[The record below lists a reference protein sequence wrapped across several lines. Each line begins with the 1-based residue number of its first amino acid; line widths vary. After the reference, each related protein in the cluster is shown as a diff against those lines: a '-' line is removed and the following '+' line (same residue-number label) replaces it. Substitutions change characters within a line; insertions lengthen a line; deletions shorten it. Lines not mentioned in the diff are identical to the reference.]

1 MYHVAQVLYV
11 WFKSTVYVWFKST
24 VYQPPHG
31 TGSGHHESCVPVPGI
46 ITRCCS
52 RHLGLSQRCYPT
64 VGISLFYRT
73 HGNCTLSLHDH
84 GKYHNFDVPD
94 PGNITGYLSSDPRGI
109 TKGLC
114 PTHGISLQF
123 SKIKWYSRGGV
134 GQPSI
139 WTTHNSTKEPVTA
152 LSQRSSWKSTPYSPL
167 LVKSV
172 KMSNILIYRLKVVI
186 LT

>member
-1 MYHVAQVLYV
+1 MRKGKAATLFMCGSNRRFTNPPRDRVGTSRVISTRPPDYHSML
-11 WFKSTVYVWFKST
+11 FT
-24 VYQPPHG
+24 PP
-31 TGSGHHESCVPVPGI
+31 SGYHSGATPRWGYHF
-46 ITRCCS
+46 
-52 RHLGLSQRCYPT
+52 
-64 VGISLFYRT
+64 FYWT

-84 GKYHNFDVPD
+84 GKYHNFHVPD

-152 LSQRSSWKSTPYSPL
+152 LSQRISWKSTLYSPL
-167 LVKSV
+167 L
-172 KMSNILIYRLKVVI
+172 ILEIWQVTWFFRMK
-186 LT
+186 

>member
-1 MYHVAQVLYV
+1 MRKGKAATLFMCGSNRRLTNPPTGQGRDITSHIYPTPGLSLDVVHP
-11 WFKSTVYVWFKST
+11 TV
-24 VYQPPHG
+24 
-31 TGSGHHESCVPVPGI
+31 
-46 ITRCCS
+46 
-52 RHLGLSQRCYPT
+52 GLSQRCYPT

-73 HGNCTLSLHDH
+73 HGNCTLPLHDH
-84 GKYHNFDVPD
+84 GKYHNFHVPD